1 METSTGDDVM
11 SDQDQSAS
19 QLKQQQRIDWDAA
32 AAGWKQWWSTFER
45 AAQHVSDRLVELAAV
60 RPGLRLVDLAT
71 GIGEPAL
78 TAARRVGTAG
88 RVVAIDQSPGMLA
101 VARERAAALGL
112 GNLEFRV
119 GDIESLEADEHSFDA
134 AICRWGL
141 MFVPDLDSAARGIR
155 RALTPGARFATAV
168 WSAPDKV
175 PMISLGGEAM
185 RSLAGLPPRQPG
197 ALDPFRL
204 ADVSIL
210 TRALEGAGF
219 TEVRSEPLEVIFE
232 FASADEF
239 TRFRAG
245 VSAPLRA
252 VLERCTLEVREQ
264 IMRAT
269 VEAAAPYRR
278 ADGSLRLP
286 NVTICVA
293 ARA

>member
-1 METSTGDDVM
+1 M

-19 QLKQQQRIDWDAA
+19 QLKQQQRLDWDAA
-32 AAGWKQWWSTFER
+32 AAGWKRWWSTFER

-60 RPGLRLVDLAT
+60 REGYRVVDLAT
-71 GIGEPAL
+71 GIGEPAI
-78 TAARRVGTAG
+78 TAARRVGAAG
-88 RVVAIDQSPGMLA
+88 RVVGIDQSPGMLA

-155 RALTPGARFATAV
+155 RGIRPGMRFGTAV
-168 WSAPDKV
+168 WSTPDKV
-175 PMISLGGEAM
+175 PMISLGGDAV
-185 RSLAGLPPRQPG
+185 RALAGLPPRQAG

-204 ADVSIL
+204 ADVPIL
-210 TRALEGAGF
+210 TRALERAGF
-219 TEVRSEPLEVIFE
+219 TEVRSERLEVIFE

-239 TRFRAG
+239 MRFRTG

-252 VLERCTLEVREQ
+252 VLEQCTPEVRQQ
-264 IMRAT
+264 IVHAIA
-269 VEAAAPYRR
+269 EAATAYRR

-286 NVTICVA
+286 NEAICVA
-293 ARA
+293 GRA

>member
-1 METSTGDDVM
+1 M
-11 SDQDQSAS
+11 SDKDQPVS

-32 AAGWKQWWSTFER
+32 AAGWKRWGSAFER

-60 RPGLRLVDLAT
+60 RPGHRVADLAT
-71 GIGEPAL
+71 GIGDPAI
-78 TAARRVGTAG
+78 TAACRVGAAG

-101 VARERAAALGL
+101 VARERAASLGL

-119 GDIESLEADEHSFDA
+119 GDIESLEADEHTFDA
-134 AICRWGL
+134 ALCRWGL

-155 RALTPGARFATAV
+155 RSLKPGAGFAAAV

-175 PMISLGGEAM
+175 PMISLGGDAV
-185 RSLAGLPPRQPG
+185 RTLAGLPPRQPD

-210 TRALEGAGF
+210 KRALESAGF
-219 TEVRSEPLEVIFE
+219 SEVRSEPIDVVFE

-239 TRFRAG
+239 TRFRIDI
-245 VSAPLRA
+245 SSPLRT
-252 VLERCTLEVREQ
+252 VLERCTPEVREQ
-264 IMRAT
+264 ILRAT
-269 VEAAAPYRR
+269 AEAAAHYRR
-278 ADGSLRLP
+278 ADGSLRLL
-286 NVTICVA
+286 NEAICVA

>member
-1 METSTGDDVM
+1 M
-11 SDQDQSAS
+11 SEQDRPVS

-60 RPGLRLVDLAT
+60 REGHRVADLAT
-71 GIGEPAL
+71 GIGEPAI
-78 TAARRVGTAG
+78 TAARRVGTTG

-101 VARERAAALGL
+101 VARERAASLGL
-112 GNLEFRV
+112 GNLECRV

-155 RALTPGARFATAV
+155 RALKPGASFSTAV
-168 WSAPDKV
+168 WSTPDKA
-175 PMISLGGEAM
+175 PMISLGSDAV
-185 RSLAGLPPRQPG
+185 RRIAGLPPREPG

-210 TRALEGAGF
+210 TRALERAGF
-219 TEVRSEPLEVIFE
+219 GEVRIERLEVVFE

-239 TRFRAG
+239 IRFRAG
-245 VSAPLRA
+245 VNAPMRA
-252 VLERCTLEVREQ
+252 MLDRCTPEMREQ
-264 IMRAT
+264 ISRAT
-269 VEAAAPYRR
+269 AEAAVPYRR
-278 ADGSLRLP
+278 ADGSLRLS
-286 NVTICVA
+286 NETICVA
-293 ARA
+293 ARI

>member
-1 METSTGDDVM
+1 M
-11 SDQDQSAS
+11 SEQGQPIN
-19 QLKQQQRIDWDAA
+19 QIKQQQRLDWDAA

-60 RPGLRLVDLAT
+60 RPGQRVADLAT
-71 GIGEPAL
+71 GIGEPAI

-88 RVVAIDQSPGMLA
+88 CVVAIDQSAGMLA
-101 VARERAAALGL
+101 VARERAVSLGL

-119 GDIESLEADEHSFDA
+119 GDIESLEADEHTFDA

-141 MFVPDLDSAARGIR
+141 MFVPDLDAAARGIH
-155 RALTPGARFATAV
+155 RALKPGARFATAV
-168 WSAPDKV
+168 WSIPDKT
-175 PMISLGGEAM
+175 PMISLGGEAI
-185 RSLAGLPPRQPG
+185 RALAGLPPRPPG

-219 TEVRSEPLEVIFE
+219 SEVRSEPLEVVFE
-232 FASADEF
+232 FASVDEF
-239 TRFRAG
+239 SRFRAS
-245 VSAPLRA
+245 VSAPMRA
-252 VLERCTLEVREQ
+252 VLERCTPE
-264 IMRAT
+264 MRAQIERAT
-269 VEAAAPYRR
+269 DEAAAPYRR

-286 NVTICVA
+286 NDAICVA

>member
-1 METSTGDDVM
+1 MN
-11 SDQDQSAS
+11 DQYQSAS

-32 AAGWKQWWSTFER
+32 AAGWKQWWSIFER

-60 RPGLRLVDLAT
+60 LPSNRVVDLAT

-88 RVVAIDQSPGMLA
+88 HVVAIDQSPGMLA
-101 VARERAAALGL
+101 VARQRAAALGL

-141 MFVPDLDSAARGIR
+141 MFVPNLDSAARGIR
-155 RALTPGARFATAV
+155 RALKPGTRFATAV
-168 WSAPDKV
+168 WSTPDKV
-175 PMISLGGEAM
+175 PMVSLGGEAM
-185 RSLAGLPPRQPG
+185 RKLAGLPPRQPG

-204 ADVSIL
+204 ADVSVLI
-210 TRALEGAGF
+210 RALEDAGF
-219 TEVRSEPLEVIFE
+219 TEVSSEPLDVTFD
-232 FASADEF
+232 FSSADEF
-239 TRFRAG
+239 TRFRVG
-245 VSAPLRA
+245 VSAPLRT
-252 VLERCTLEVREQ
+252 VLERCTSKVREQ

-278 ADGSLRLP
+278 ANGSLRLP

>member
-1 METSTGDDVM
+1 M
-11 SDQDQSAS
+11 SDQDQSAN
-19 QLKQQQRIDWDAA
+19 QLKEQQRIDWDAA

-45 AAQHVSDRLVELAAV
+45 AAQHVSERLVELAAV
-60 RPGLRLVDLAT
+60 RPSHRVVDLAT
-71 GIGEPAL
+71 GIGEPAI
-78 TAARRVGTAG
+78 TAARRVSTGG

-112 GNLEFRV
+112 SNLEFRV
-119 GDIESLEADEHSFDA
+119 GDIESLEAEEHSFDA

-155 RALTPGARFATAV
+155 RALKPGARFATAV

-185 RSLAGLPPRQPG
+185 RTLAGLPPRQPG

-219 TEVRSEPLEVIFE
+219 TEVRSEPLEVVFE
-232 FASADEF
+232 FASGDEF

-245 VSAPLRA
+245 VSAPLRT
-252 VLERCTLEVREQ
+252 VLDRCTPEVREQ

-278 ADGSLRLP
+278 VDGSLRLP
-286 NVTICVA
+286 NVSICLA